1 VNVIDPTAPLAL
13 AALVLVG
20 MALALSQ
27 FCMVRAVIGV
37 AEGALAPARCVL
49 AISLAIALMLQL
61 LAWSRGGEAMP
72 SYAPAAPVVLGGLL
86 FGVAARANGGCYVG
100 SLNELCRGHWRRLY
114 TVAGWVLGF
123 ALLRQP
129 PLPAHAQRPWEVA
142 LVIAALT
149 ALLLHLGWRARR
161 RRQAFCPNPA
171 LASLRGG
178 RAWGLML
185 ASGVLIGLLHHSAW
199 PWDPSTLARELAR
212 ALRGEALPATSAC
225 ALLVPLGMWIVHRRL
240 GLVETRAP
248 SRADL
253 KLLLWGTLMGLGTVW
268 GMGANDT
275 YLFRYLPLGSLHAAA
290 GLAAMSLGILLP
302 LEWRPASSRREGS

>member
-1 VNVIDPTAPLAL
+1 MFDPTVPLTL

-27 FCMVRAVIGV
+27 FCMVRAVLGV
-37 AEGALAPARCVL
+37 AGGAFAPARCVL

-61 LAWSRGGEAMP
+61 LGWWRGGEAMP
-72 SYAPAAPVVLGGLL
+72 IYAPAAPVVLGGLL
-86 FGVAARANGGCYVG
+86 FGIAARANGGCYVG

-129 PLPAHAQRPWEVA
+129 ALPAHGQRPWEVA
-142 LVIAALT
+142 LVIASLT

-161 RRQAFCPNPA
+161 RQQPFCPNPA
-171 LASLRGG
+171 LSTLRGG

-185 ASGVLIGLLHHSAW
+185 TSGALMGLLHHSAW
-199 PWDPSTLARELAR
+199 PWDPSTLARELGR
-212 ALRGEALPATSAC
+212 ALRGEAPPAAGAC

-240 GLVETRAP
+240 GLVERQSAEL
-248 SRADL
+248 ADL
-253 KLLLWGTLMGLGTVW
+253 KLLFWGMVMSLGTVW
-268 GMGANDT
+268 GMGANDS

-290 GLAAMSLGILLP
+290 GLTAMSIGILLP
-302 LEWRPASSRREGS
+302 LEWNPQERTRKKN